1 MRALLFLVASAL
13 PLALASNATEED
25 EGLSGGAIA
34 GIIIACLAGAG
45 AIGAAVYYFYLRPG
59 ASMGSMGS
67 SGDTP
72 ASTARHLGENNLPM
86 VALRVKNDDEL

>member
-13 PLALASNATEED
+13 PLALASNATED

-34 GIIIACLAGAG
+34 GIIIGCLAGAG

-86 VALRVKNDDEL
+86 VALRVKNDDVL